1 MILRVFMIHILL
13 KNYMIEYH
21 RQRRF
26 ECLYTGV
33 FELYFHTFIHR
44 MMNTIF
50 LFFYGVFSENIVAF
64 GSLNINEDSLWQEAL
79 NHMSFFY
86 IYFFY

>member
-1 MILRVFMIHILL
+1 MILRVFMIHILFEEL
-13 KNYMIEYH
+13 YDCEYH

-50 LFFYGVFSENIVAF
+50 LFFYGVFSENIVA
-64 GSLNINEDSLWQEAL
+64 LV
-79 NHMSFFY
+79 H
-86 IYFFY
+86 